1 MQMTEWWQLTAAK
14 VWCGL
19 AWQAI
24 SLCLPTTMLNA
35 DAPAQNTTT
44 ILMTDAPAQDLTT
57 MLMTDA
63 SHDHH
68 VDDWCTSTGHKQQ
81 KPDVEQ
87 LQTNDVRQLS
97 DLLA

>member
-1 MQMTEWWQLTAAK
+1 
-14 VWCGL
+14 
-19 AWQAI
+19 
-24 SLCLPTTMLNA
+24 MLNA

-68 VDDWCTSTGHKQQ
+68 VDD
-81 KPDVEQ
+81 
-87 LQTNDVRQLS
+87 
-97 DLLA
+97 